1 MPRNQAPQIPPRT
14 PRPRALSSAC
24 LLAVALALAISR
36 PPALLTP
43 LVTPATAAEAP
54 AAEAPAAEAPAAEAP
69 AESARVHLRFEAE
82 IGKSGDGP
90 GEFRRPLTLALA
102 PAGGILVTD
111 AGNMRVQ
118 CLDEAARWRW
128 EAGGAGTD
136 EGSLQ
141 RPLAAAAS
149 GLEVLVLDGGRS
161 GRVLQFHA
169 RGEYLGLVLD
179 LAAPELER
187 RLGEVEARGIA
198 IDRSGNLLLTDR
210 EGDRLLV
217 FAANRDLLYAVG
229 GFGEGAQQFED
240 PEGVVTN
247 ATGIFVA
254 DSGNGRVQV
263 LDPQGRFRASWPLPG
278 GGRPTGLAL
287 DPKGRLYVTDSE
299 RGRVLAFDD
308 HGRFLAEAG
317 TAGSGP
323 GALRGPGGVC
333 AIGEQLIVAD
343 SENDRLVRFAIVSE
357 ASP

>member
-1 MPRNQAPQIPPRT
+1 MPGNQAPQTPPT
-14 PRPRALSSAC
+14 PRLRALNPAC
-24 LLAVALALAISR
+24 IAVALAFAIICQLALI
-36 PPALLTP
+36 T
-43 LVTPATAAEAP
+43 LVTPATAAEAQ
-54 AAEAPAAEAPAAEAP
+54 AVEAPAAEALAAEAP

-149 GLEVLVLDGGRS
+149 GLEVLVLDGGR

-179 LAAPELER
+179 LAAPELEC
-187 RLGEVEARGIA
+187 RLGEVEPRGIA

-217 FAANRDLLYAVG
+217 FAANHDLLYAVG

-240 PEGVVTN
+240 PEGVV
-247 ATGIFVA
+247 ASPAGIFVA

-278 GGRPTGLAL
+278 GGRPTALAI
-287 DPKGRLYVTDSE
+287 DRKGRLYVTDSE